1 MNLGWNLE
9 FGENKRKRIFKRVVG
24 EDERMWEG
32 MLERMKERVC
42 VCVGGRGGGDVG
54 EGERGRRDAGVI
66 ERRCTL

>member
-9 FGENKRKRIFKRVVG
+9 FGENKRKRIFKRVAG
-24 EDERMWEG
+24 EDERT
-32 MLERMKERVC
+32 C
-42 VCVGGRGGGDVG
+42 VCGRGGGDVG